1 MQYNTLVYKLLRAF
15 FASLVVIFTAKVFQ
29 MSVFHLRTT

>member
-1 MQYNTLVYKLLRAF
+1 MQYNTLAYKLLRTF
-15 FASLVVIFTAKVFQ
+15 FAGLVVIFTAKVFQ